1 MTLKE
6 KLVGSAGA
14 VSGVTSALGGYQV
27 CHNLCLSVIAL
38 LGILG
43 ITVAGMPL
51 MFLTK
56 IAIPFWIAAVLMLGI
71 LGYFH
76 IKMKCV
82 SGKLLIFN
90 SGLIIAG
97 VPFEPF
103 KNYPAALWS
112 VGGLLIVIAV
122 VLYIEGKF
130 DGKKKTK
137 K

>member
-1 MTLKE
+1 MALKE
-6 KLVGSAGA
+6 KLVGSVGA

-27 CHNLCLSVIAL
+27 CHNLCMTVIAL

-56 IAIPFWIAAVLMLGI
+56 IAIPFWIAAVLMLGVLVFMRI
-71 LGYFH
+71 R
-76 IKMKCV
+76 MKCV
-82 SGKLLIFN
+82 SGKLLMFN

-97 VPFEPF
+97 VPFAPF
-103 KNYPAALWS
+103 KNYPAVLWS
-112 VGGLLIVIAV
+112 IGGLLAVIAV
-122 VLYIEGKF
+122 VLYIKGKL
-130 DGKKKTK
+130 DGKKAK

>member
-1 MTLKE
+1 MALKE
-6 KLVGSAGA
+6 KLVGSVGA
-14 VSGVTSALGGYQV
+14 ASGITSALGGYQV
-27 CHNLCLSVIAL
+27 CHSLCMSVIAL

-56 IAIPFWIAAVLMLGI
+56 VAIPFWIAAVLMLGV

-82 SGKLLIFN
+82 SGKLLMFN

-97 VPFEPF
+97 VPFAPI
-103 KNYPAALWS
+103 NQYPAVLWS
-112 VGGLLIVIAV
+112 VGGVLVVTAV
-122 VLYIEGKF
+122 TLFVKDRY
-130 DGKKKTK
+130 DKKKK

>member
-1 MTLKE
+1 MALKE

-38 LGILG
+38 LSILG
-43 ITVAGMPL
+43 ITVSGMPL

-56 IAIPFWIAAVLMLGI
+56 VAIPFWIAAVAMLGV
-71 LGYFH
+71 LVFMK

-82 SGKLLIFN
+82 SGKLLMFN

-97 VPFEPF
+97 VPFAPL
-103 KNYPAALWS
+103 NQYPAVLWGI
-112 VGGLLIVIAV
+112 GGILIAAAI
-122 VLYIEGKF
+122 VLYIKGKLN
-130 DGKKKTK
+130 GKKKK
-137 K
+137 